1 MAMGKCSAYCSITSD
16 SKAKFAAWLQS
27 WRPPG
32 ADQLAP
38 RRPEPEDPLCA
49 GDDIVLCII
58 FVIFDHGKPLVL
70 KNYKSYKDM
79 FGSAPYSGRS
89 SSIKLSCSKTELS
102 RCTTT
107 AIRYHYYPYTPT
119 KDLLHT
125 IVLHI
130 SNRWN
135 LGVTIA
141 YLFNSFLNSSIF
153 CFFYL
158 IVVLEEREWEKA
170 IKFGLNRTLAP
181 EQEKPQQT
189 ARDGC
194 NIWQKFTQST
204 KF

>member
-1 MAMGKCSAYCSITSD
+1 VVITPDCGRRGLRIEPALQTVSVCVFFSRKLLRYAALVTGCTLIAVPRSTQPSTLRGTVNEYQPYGRVLIQMAMGKCSAYCSITSD

-130 SNRWN
+130 SNR
-135 LGVTIA
+135 
-141 YLFNSFLNSSIF
+141 
-153 CFFYL
+153 
-158 IVVLEEREWEKA
+158 
-170 IKFGLNRTLAP
+170 
-181 EQEKPQQT
+181 
-189 ARDGC
+189 
-194 NIWQKFTQST
+194 
-204 KF
+204 